1 MNQKVIKPGIV
12 RRMVER
18 IESSGQSVSP
28 EMADMCI
35 TAFLDTVADILSEG
49 DTAILR
55 GYMTIYPKYCK
66 SKEVKNVM
74 DKSRVTIP
82 AHYKAGIKAGLEGLA
97 GKVPG
102 LVDVKVNINGLPT
115 STVDVMLD
123 TTFTDADALKAY
135 STNPLHVAVADGKVR
150 PYTAVRSCLDY
161 EV

>member
-1 MNQKVIKPGIV
+1 MNQKVIKPAIV

-35 TAFLDTVADILSEG
+35 TAFLDTVADILSEC

-82 AHYKAGIKAGLEGLA
+82 AHYKAGIKAGKKLNEACQNLIEQE
-97 GKVPG
+97 
-102 LVDVKVNINGLPT
+102 VK
-115 STVDVMLD
+115 
-123 TTFTDADALKAY
+123 
-135 STNPLHVAVADGKVR
+135 DGE
-150 PYTAVRSCLDY
+150 D
-161 EV
+161 

>member
-35 TAFLDTVADILSEG
+35 TAFLDTEG

-82 AHYKAGIKAGLEGLA
+82 AHYKAGIKAGKKLNEACQNL
-97 GKVPG
+97 
-102 LVDVKVNINGLPT
+102 I
-115 STVDVMLD
+115 
-123 TTFTDADALKAY
+123 
-135 STNPLHVAVADGKVR
+135 
-150 PYTAVRSCLDY
+150 
-161 EV
+161 E

>member
-1 MNQKVIKPGIV
+1 MIRKEILFARLDVEEVMKKVEELHPQ
-12 RRMVER
+12 M
-18 IESSGQSVSP
+18 
-28 EMADMCI
+28 
-35 TAFLDTVADILSEG
+35 TAEE
-49 DTAILR
+49 
-55 GYMTIYPKYCK
+55 
-66 SKEVKNVM
+66 KENV
-74 DKSRVTIP
+74 
-82 AHYKAGIKAGLEGLA
+82 KAGIKAGLEGLA